1 MGICSINY
9 SAPRTDPRPM
19 NYLDTRATL
28 LLRIRDLKDRTAWS
42 EFVALYTPLLY
53 SYAVKAGLQDADAG
67 DVAQEAMCDVVRSIR
82 AFEYEPTKGSFRGW
96 LLTITRNRI
105 RKRLSPR
112 QQRFAGSGDTAVLQ
126 LLHDQPQNSEEMI
139 EQAWTQEYQLR
150 LFHWAA
156 ERVRSE
162 FREATWQAF
171 WKTTV
176 ENNSIDQA
184 ASSLGLSAGA
194 VYVARSRVL
203 ARLRTAISE
212 LEQ

>member
-1 MGICSINY
+1 MAICSINY
-9 SAPRTDPRPM
+9 SAPSTDHWPM

-28 LLRIRDLKDRTAWS
+28 LLRIRDLKDRTAWA

-53 SYAVKAGLQDADAG
+53 SYSVKAGLQDADAA
-67 DVAQEAMCDVVRSIR
+67 DVAQEAMCDVVRAIR
-82 AFEYEPTKGSFRGW
+82 EFDYDASKGSFRGW
-96 LLTITRNRI
+96 LLTVTRNRI
-105 RKRLSPR
+105 RKRMSPSQKR
-112 QQRFAGSGDTAVLQ
+112 SAGSGDTAVMQ
-126 LLHDQPQNSEEMI
+126 LLQAQPQLTEEAI

-156 ERVRSE
+156 ERVQSE
-162 FREATWQAF
+162 FRETTWQAF

-176 ENNSIDQA
+176 ENVSIDQA
-184 ASSLGLSAGA
+184 ASSLGISAGA

>member
-1 MGICSINY
+1 
-9 SAPRTDPRPM
+9 M

-53 SYAVKAGLQDADAG
+53 SYAVKAGLQDADAA

-82 AFEYEPTKGSFRGW
+82 DFEYDPGRGSFRGW
-96 LLTITRNRI
+96 LLTVTRNRI
-105 RKRLSPR
+105 RKRLAPNR
-112 QQRFAGSGDTAVLQ
+112 QRCAGSGDTAVLQ
-126 LLHDQPQNSEEMI
+126 LLEAQPQASEEAL
-139 EQAWTQEYQLR
+139 EQAWTHEYQLR

-156 ERVRSE
+156 ERVRPE
-162 FREATWQAF
+162 FRETTWQAF

-176 ENNSIDQA
+176 ENNPIEQA
-184 ASSLGLSAGA
+184 ASSLGISAGA

-212 LEQ
+212 LER